1 MKRLICDPG
10 VINFCYAVLQ
20 DTLVTDFNI
29 SKIRRC
35 AVIPDTVALIREAIE
50 KHAPDEIIVELQ
62 LWRNKACKEM
72 EIAIRCACCVFD
84 IACRAMSA
92 RTKFNVLGMAIP
104 SKHRER
110 KKAMVNEVERRLAE
124 SLLSLAP
131 DVLDRYR
138 SLKKKDD
145 LCDCIMMGLSL

>member
-10 VINFCYAVLQ
+10 MINFCYAVIQ
-20 DTLVTDFNI
+20 DASVTDFNI

-35 AVIPDTVALIREAIE
+35 AVISDTVALIKEAIE

-62 LWRNKACKEM
+62 LWRNKACKEI
-72 EIAIRCACCVFD
+72 EIAIRCACCVLN

-92 RTKFNVLGMAIP
+92 RTKFKVLGMAIP

-110 KKAMVNEVERRLAE
+110 KKAMVNEVEKRLAE
-124 SLLSLAP
+124 NQLSLTP
-131 DVLDRYR
+131 DVLDKYR

-145 LCDCIMMGLSL
+145 LCDCIMMGLTL